1 MSAPEPQDDVQE
13 FAALLRR
20 LKERTDRSYGS
31 LARRLNMNTSTLHR
45 YCAGDA
51 VPVDFAPVERFA
63 ALCGASAEERMD
75 LHRLWLSA
83 VAARQRPRA
92 GEAAG
97 APGQE
102 DAAPA
107 GASADAAA
115 GTVAATA
122 TEAAVGGGSG
132 PGTTDGTTAT
142 AAAAPAADGG
152 ASATA
157 GEVNPA
163 TAAAGGGAVAG
174 SAAGGG
180 AVVGRAAS
188 GGAVAGSAAG
198 GGAVAGSAAGGGA
211 VAGSAAGGGAVAGSA
226 AGGGAVAGSAAGGGA
241 ADEGNAA
248 TVSDAASVG
257 VGGGVGGDV
266 STAAGSAPSVHAA
279 DEGNAATASD
289 AAGGD
294 VGASDEG
301 EGDALI
307 AGRGAAPPRPWY
319 RRRRVVMTAAA
330 AVALLATLGSLSA
343 LPSGRSASDEVAQS
357 PDPSSPTTATASGS
371 PGHSPSKSPSPSATS
386 GSPSS
391 RGTRNSPSASATDGG
406 AATKGTGKAGQQ
418 GTATGTPLTWTVNS
432 HIWNAGCGHDYVI
445 DKPPAQVPP
454 PPTAQDAANWAG
466 TLGAIHGRQ
475 TMVQISVQGRNST
488 AVVLEDLRVRVV
500 SRGTPAKGNSYAM
513 DQGCGGALTPR
524 YFSVDLDKDRPIAH
538 SQSGNDGENVIP
550 AVRMPYRVSS
560 EDPEVLLVTAET
572 EGCDCGWYL
581 ELDWSSQGRTGTA
594 RIDDNGRPFRT
605 TAIKGLPRYWYG
617 TNTAGERAWVDYDS

>member
-13 FAALLRR
+13 FAAQLRR

-92 GEAAG
+92 GEA
-97 APGQE
+97 PGQDE
-102 DAAPA
+102 AET
-107 GASADAAA
+107 ASASA
-115 GTVAATA
+115 GTVAVTA
-122 TEAAVGGGSG
+122 TEAAVGEGSG
-132 PGTTDGTTAT
+132 AGPTDGATAT
-142 AAAAPAADGG
+142 AA
-152 ASATA
+152 
-157 GEVNPA
+157 EA
-163 TAAAGGGAVAG
+163 TAAAGGDAASDSAPSVGAPGEV
-174 SAAGGG
+174 SAATGSDP
-180 AVVGRAAS
+180 AADS
-188 GGAVAGSAAG
+188 HAAG
-198 GGAVAGSAAGGGA
+198 DDAANVG
-211 VAGSAAGGGAVAGSA
+211 
-226 AGGGAVAGSAAGGGA
+226 
-241 ADEGNAA
+241 
-248 TVSDAASVG
+248 AASVG
-257 VGGGVGGDV
+257 GGG
-266 STAAGSAPSVHAA
+266 
-279 DEGNAATASD
+279 E
-289 AAGGD
+289 
-294 VGASDEG
+294 VGASVDG
-301 EGDALI
+301 AGDALL
-307 AGRGAAPPRPWY
+307 AGRGAAPSRPWY
-319 RRRRVVMTAAA
+319 RSRRVAVTVAA

-343 LPSGRSASDEVAQS
+343 LPSGRSASDEVAQA
-357 PDPSSPTTATASGS
+357 PDPTSRTATTASGS
-371 PGHSPSKSPSPSATS
+371 PGHSPSTSPSPSATS
-386 GSPSS
+386 GSPSPK
-391 RGTRNSPSASATDGG
+391 GTRNSTSASAADGG
-406 AATKGTGKAGQQ
+406 AATKGTGRSGQQ

-432 HIWNAGCGHDYVI
+432 HVWDAGCGHDYVI

-500 SRGTPAKGNSYAM
+500 SRGAPAKGNAYAM

-524 YFSVDLDKDRPIAH
+524 SFSVDLDKDRPIAH

-572 EGCDCGWYL
+572 EGCDCSWYL
-581 ELDWSSQGRTGTA
+581 ELDWSSQGRTGTV
-594 RIDDNGRPFRT
+594 RVDDNGRPFRT